1 MSTVTE
7 TPTLKPRAATARRPG
22 RMLTSEPVVL
32 TAMLA
37 AVALYYYVPTLLP
50 ALLGIGAFFLLAVY
64 RPDLGLALVPLTA
77 PLFYRQRGIPLPLPG
92 RESDLFFPAAE
103 VLLGCL
109 GAAWAVRDG
118 WTLLRTRRLPWLA
131 SWFREPWVWLGAAFA
146 VIGLL
151 WLFVAPIPEGDRSR
165 VALREFR
172 WTVAEPVLFFLLML
186 RWLNT
191 ERDLWR
197 MAASWLIASA
207 LVSREGVEQ
216 YLYDQAT
223 VMEGVGRATAVYPS
237 ATAFGIYAG
246 RALPLALALAIF
258 LPREWR
264 LWRWASVAFAAVIGL
279 GVIVSFTRGAW
290 IGVFVAM
297 LAVAVVT
304 RHRWLMIG
312 LGAAVAAGLAALA
325 FVRIERITSMF
336 DFNTE
341 DNTGV
346 ARAKIWTAAARII
359 RDNPLTGIGQD
370 QFLYADPRYGVP
382 QMRFF
387 TTSHPHNWV
396 LDFWLRL
403 GVPGLLWLLA
413 ALYYFFR
420 TALGLCRRWTGTALG
435 ALSLGLLAS
444 MVDFVVHGLLDM
456 AYFTMDLA
464 LTFWL
469 TIGMVAIMHR
479 LRPGGPDDA
488 HGDTQPR

>member
-1 MSTVTE
+1 VT
-7 TPTLKPRAATARRPG
+7 AATQGRARDRQSPASAAPY
-22 RMLTSEPVVL
+22 RWLASDPVVL
-32 TAMLA
+32 TGMLS

-50 ALLGIGAFFLLAVY
+50 ALLGIGAFFMLAVY
-64 RPDLGLALVPLTA
+64 RPDLGLVLVPLVA

-103 VLLGCL
+103 VVLGCL
-109 GAAWAVRDG
+109 ASAWVVRDG

-131 SWFREPWVWLGAAFA
+131 GWFREPWVWFGASFV
-146 VIGLL
+146 VIGVL
-151 WLFVAPIPEGDRSR
+151 WLFVAPIPGGDRSR

-186 RWLNT
+186 RWLRS

-197 MAASWLIASA
+197 MAASWLIAAA
-207 LVSREGVEQ
+207 LVSREGIEQ
-216 YLYDQAT
+216 FLYGQAT
-223 VMEGVGRATAVYPS
+223 VMEGVGRATSVYPS

-246 RALPLALALAIF
+246 RALPVALSLAIF

-264 LWRWASVAFAAVIGL
+264 LWRIATAVLAFVIGI
-279 GVIVSFTRGAW
+279 GVVASFTRGAW
-290 IGVFVAM
+290 IGVFAAM
-297 LAVAVVT
+297 LVVAVVT
-304 RHRWLMIG
+304 RHRWLMVG
-312 LGAAVAAGLAALA
+312 LGAAVVAGLAALPLI
-325 FVRIERITSMF
+325 RIERITSMF

-359 RDNPLTGIGQD
+359 RDNPFTGIGQD
-370 QFLYADPRYGVP
+370 QFLYADPIYGVP

-403 GVPGLLWLLA
+403 GIPGLAWLLA
-413 ALYYFFR
+413 ALVYFFR
-420 TALGLCRRWTGTALG
+420 KALVLCRIWAGTALG
-435 ALSLGLLAS
+435 ALALGLLAS
-444 MVDFVVHGLLDM
+444 TVDFVVHGLLDM

-469 TIGMVAIMHR
+469 TIGLVAIMSR
-479 LRPGGPDDA
+479 LDRPGQTPSPD
-488 HGDTQPR
+488 GEV

>member
-1 MSTVTE
+1 MSAAVH
-7 TPTLKPRAATARRPG
+7 TPALEPKSPAASRPE
-22 RMLTSEPVVL
+22 RLLTSEPFVL
-32 TAMLA
+32 AAMLA
-37 AVALYYYVPTLLP
+37 AVGLYYYVPSLLP
-50 ALLGIGAFFLLAVY
+50 ALLGIAAFFLLAVY
-64 RPDLGLALVPLTA
+64 RPDLGLALIPLTA

-92 RESDLFFPAAE
+92 RESDLFFPA
-103 VLLGCL
+103 V
-109 GAAWAVRDG
+109 VRDG

-131 SWFREPWVWLGAAFA
+131 SWRREPWIWFAAAFA
-146 VIGLL
+146 AIGVL
-151 WLFVAPIPEGDRSR
+151 WLFVAPIPDGDRGR
-165 VALREFR
+165 VALRELR
-172 WTVAEPVLFFLLML
+172 WTVLEPVLLLLLLL
-186 RWLNT
+186 RWLTT

-197 MAASWLIASA
+197 MTASWLIASA
-207 LVSREGVEQ
+207 LVSREGIEQ
-216 YLYDQAT
+216 YLYGQAT

-246 RALPLALALAIF
+246 RALPLTLALAIF

-264 LWRWASVAFAAVIGL
+264 LWRWATLALGAVIAA
-279 GVIVSFTRGAW
+279 GVVVSFTRGAW
-290 IGVFVAM
+290 IGVFAAM

-304 RHRWLMIG
+304 RHRLLLIG
-312 LGAAVAAGLAALA
+312 LGAAVLAGLAALP
-325 FVRIERITSMF
+325 FIRVERITSMF
-336 DFNTE
+336 DFNSE

-403 GVPGLLWLLA
+403 GIPGLLWMLA
-413 ALYYFFR
+413 ALFYFFR
-420 TALGLCRRWTGTALG
+420 TVVGLCRRRAGTALG
-435 ALSLGLLAS
+435 ALALGLLAS
-444 MVDFVVHGLLDM
+444 MVDFAVHGLLDM

-469 TIGMVAIMHR
+469 TIGLVAVMAR
-479 LRPGGPDDA
+479 FNPDEPA
-488 HGDTQPR
+488 EKSSAT